1 MDAEKLK
8 KELGANIT
16 RYRKQ
21 AGLTQAGLAE
31 RINYSDKAVSKWER
45 GESMP
50 DVPTLVLLSEQFG
63 IRVDALLAG
72 PDAPEAQAS
81 PGEARE
87 QPPVPRRRV
96 NRGSIQMLCSILV
109 WGIALLAYVVVSSL
123 GLSGGWLTF
132 VYAVPVNAIV
142 LLSLRSA
149 WHDYRWN
156 RACVSG
162 IMWGCL
168 ASFHLTALH
177 FFHVNI
183 WRVYLLGLLGELAIF
198 FSFRVVD
205 KPKEE
210 EHG

>member
-8 KELGANIT
+8 KQLGANIT

-31 RINYSDKAVSKWER
+31 KINYSDKAVSKWER

-63 IRVDALLAG
+63 IGVNALLSD
-72 PDAPEAQAS
+72 PDASEPAAELSEPQA
-81 PGEARE
+81 A
-87 QPPVPRRRV
+87 PRCRV

-109 WGIALLAYVVVSSL
+109 WGIALLAYVVLSSL
-123 GLSGGWLTF
+123 HLPGGWLAF
-132 VYAVPVNAIV
+132 IYAVPVNAIV

-162 IMWGCL
+162 IVWGCL
-168 ASFHLTALH
+168 ACFHLTALC
-177 FFHVNI
+177 FFRVNI